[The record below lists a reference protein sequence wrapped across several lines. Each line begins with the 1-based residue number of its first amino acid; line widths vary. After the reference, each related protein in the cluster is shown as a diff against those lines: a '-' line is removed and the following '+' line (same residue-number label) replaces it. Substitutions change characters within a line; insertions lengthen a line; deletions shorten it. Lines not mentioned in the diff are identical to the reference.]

1 MYVYFK
7 NRQKQYVLGKICFKT
22 VFVFVISK
30 HHKRDWNTVS
40 RIFALHLVSLG
51 SIPGAPEYH
60 QE

>member
-30 HHKRDWNTVS
+30 HITKETEIQSVGYLPYTWSV
-40 RIFALHLVSLG
+40 
-51 SIPGAPEYH
+51 
-60 QE
+60 